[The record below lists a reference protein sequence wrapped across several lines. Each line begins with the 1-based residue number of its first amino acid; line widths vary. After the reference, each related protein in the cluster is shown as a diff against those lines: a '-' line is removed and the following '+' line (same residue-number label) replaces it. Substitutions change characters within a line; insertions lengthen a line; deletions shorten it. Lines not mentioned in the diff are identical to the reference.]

1 MWCSIDLCQKWSWFM
16 LAVKTMPKMK
26 TVKKEKVICYLLNG
40 KRDYAKEKKI
50 EKLLS
55 DVLKMIE

>member
-1 MWCSIDLCQKWSWFM
+1 M

-40 KRDYAKEKKI
+40 RRDYKKEKKI
-50 EKLLS
+50 EKLLN
-55 DVLKMIE
+55 DVLKIIE